1 MTNDL
6 VAKNSDEINI
16 STGLK
21 KKYNENM
28 NVETG
33 YLLIVEDD
41 PDIRALL
48 KTALEFRDYR
58 VVTTNNGRQALDRI
72 QDELPVLVIADIMMP
87 QLDGFGLVHRLR
99 INPETRNI
107 PVIFITATY
116 VESEDR
122 EFALRIGAT
131 QFIQKPVDIAMFLNV
146 VGDLLKLETH
156 DVIEPLDEFEFYDG
170 YRQRLE
176 SKLDQKVKQ
185 IAREEHLLEGQFIS
199 DEQDIL
205 MSLRHAIR
213 ERDELILLLEEIH
226 RQLENIDK
234 PQQGPLL

>member
-1 MTNDL
+1 
-6 VAKNSDEINI
+6 
-16 STGLK
+16 
-21 KKYNENM
+21 M

-213 ERDELILLLEEIH
+213 ERDELNLLLEEIH